1 MLVKIATADAFVVEQ
16 LMAQLNN
23 VKVLG
28 CNGRETRYL
37 DPVDGVCVHSFSRDR
52 KLLDSAIKLWNIR
65 VEFEPFVG
73 WKARVVDE
81 TGVERLVEAAER
93 ELAISK
99 AVLAAIY
106 GLEADLRPLEQICE
120 STVGGFY

>member
-1 MLVKIATADAFVVEQ
+1 MLVKIATADALVVEQ

-37 DPVDGVCVHSFSRDR
+37 DPVDGVCSFSFSRDP
-52 KLLDSAIKLWNIR
+52 KFLNSAIALWKLQ
-65 VEFEPFVG
+65 VSFEPYRG
-73 WKARVVDE
+73 WLVRVVDE
-81 TGVERLVEAAER
+81 MGVERLVEATER

-99 AVLAAIY
+99 AVLTAIY
-106 GLEADLRPLEQICE
+106 GLEADLRPLERICE
-120 STVGGFY
+120 SVVGGFY